1 MIIDSTIHKTPLS
14 RIEPEVINVYI
25 IDTCS

>member
-1 MIIDSTIHKTPLS
+1 MITDSTISKTPLS
-14 RIEPEVINVYI
+14 HIEPEVINVYI